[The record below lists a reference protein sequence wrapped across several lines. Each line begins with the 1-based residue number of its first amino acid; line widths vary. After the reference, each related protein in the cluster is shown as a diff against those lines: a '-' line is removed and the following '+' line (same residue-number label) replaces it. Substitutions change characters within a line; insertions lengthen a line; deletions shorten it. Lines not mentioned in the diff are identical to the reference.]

1 MGNHANIVQMGTLI
15 SAILSWPAGAI
26 ADVPVP
32 QFAVGQP
39 LSTAHQQ
46 LLEQGWSVSTDAL
59 NAGPKPLE
67 AQHLQAQL
75 PSLITCSGTGAGL
88 CAYGYSR
95 QGQNLKVVASSDGP
109 LLRWQLGEAWY
120 GEGLSQQ

>member
-15 SAILSWPAGAI
+15 SAVLSWPAAAI

-59 NAGPKPLE
+59 KAGPKRLE
-67 AQHLQAQL
+67 AQHLQTQL

-95 QGQNLKVVASSDGP
+95 QGSRLRLIAQPNGL
-109 LLRWQLGEAWY
+109 LLRWLDHH
-120 GEGLSQQ
+120 

>member
-15 SAILSWPAGAI
+15 SAILSWPAAAI

-59 NAGPKPLE
+59 KAGPNHLE
-67 AQHLQAQL
+67 PKHHKAQL

-88 CAYGYSR
+88 CAYGYNR
-95 QGQNLKVVASSDGP
+95 QGSALRLIAQPNGFV
-109 LLRWQLGEAWY
+109 LRWLAHH
-120 GEGLSQQ
+120 